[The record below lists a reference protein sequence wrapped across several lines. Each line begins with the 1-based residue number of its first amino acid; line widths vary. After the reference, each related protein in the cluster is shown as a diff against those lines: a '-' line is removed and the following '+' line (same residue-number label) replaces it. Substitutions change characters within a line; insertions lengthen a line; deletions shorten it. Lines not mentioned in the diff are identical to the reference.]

1 MIETTN
7 YTLVILKLNAFV
19 YMYIFIVRGVR
30 VDTKFKINIL
40 TRTVQMKTVKIFLLS
55 QIRKFYFKNRDVL
68 HVKVP

>member
-55 QIRKFYFKNRDVL
+55 QIRKIYFKNRDVL
-68 HVKVP
+68 HV